1 MRRPGR
7 HSILALLGISAA
19 AAVILP
25 IYASAGPGVSPQ
37 APDLRADPVGLVQ
50 QPAVY
55 ADGEVGSY
63 GSGRLLVRFDGYV
76 TNVGD
81 GPLEVSGDP
90 QLPASSS
97 GGVKQRART
106 TPGQSPSVVVGSPE
120 VLFETADGHDHFHLV
135 HAMRYSLWTVDRTAQ
150 VAPGQ
155 KVGFCLYDTEAAP
168 QPSPPQD
175 QPVYVQDVTNF
186 CDAGNPAA
194 TSLTMGT
201 SRGWRDVYEQFLA
214 YQWVDVSNTAPGV
227 YVVGSEADPDNVI
240 WEGGGAAEVNPPA
253 FADSTPVTVPGWIAE
268 PVTVPQTGA
277 LKTIPI
283 RALRYGNLAP
293 SDLRYRV
300 VTGTVHG
307 SLSVPAGQT
316 FDPATKALV
325 YTPPGGYRGPDG
337 FQYVAVSASSGFPLS
352 PPIASVALTDTR
364 PSVTISGAPARLPA
378 GTSVRLTAALAN
390 LTGGVRWS
398 TSGGHIGTAGLL
410 TAPDTVPKGG
420 LVQVRA
426 TSTAQAAVYGQ
437 VAIRIVAAST
447 GAKPGVAGTLT
458 AGSTL
463 LSPVAI
469 RAVTKRILVTRVVT
483 GRRAGRIA
491 VTATVGRKVL
501 GRCRARLRARQSF
514 SCKIVLKRAY
524 PLHRVRITAR
534 FTAGRT
540 VAVRRAFVQPR
551 RP

>member
-7 HSILALLGISAA
+7 HSILSLLGLSAA
-19 AAVILP
+19 AAVTLP

-37 APDLRADPVGLVQ
+37 APDLRADPAGLVQ

-55 ADGEVGSY
+55 ADNDVGSF

-76 TNVGD
+76 TNVGS

-90 QLPASSS
+90 RVP

-106 TPGQSPSVVVGSPE
+106 APGQSPSVVVGSPA
-120 VLFETADGHDHFHLV
+120 VLFEAADGHDHFHLMR
-135 HAMRYSLWTVDRTAQ
+135 AMRYSLWTTDKTAQ
-150 VAPGQ
+150 AAPGQ
-155 KVGFCLYDTEAAP
+155 KVGFCLYDIEAAP
-168 QPSPPQD
+168 PPSPPPD
-175 QPVYVQDVTNF
+175 PYVYEPDVTNF
-186 CDAGNPAA
+186 CEAGNPGTA
-194 TSLTMGT
+194 SLTMGT

-214 YQWVDVSNTAPGV
+214 YQWVDVSDTAPGV
-227 YVVGSEADPDNVI
+227 YLVGSEADPDNVI
-240 WEGGGAAEVNPPA
+240 WEGGGAAEVNLPA
-253 FADSTPVTVPGWIAE
+253 FADSQPVTVPGWIAQ
-268 PVTVPQTGA
+268 PVAVPQTGA
-277 LKTIPI
+277 LQAIPV
-283 RALRYGNLAP
+283 RALRYGSLG
-293 SDLRYRV
+293 STDLRYRV
-300 VTGTVHG
+300 VTGPAHG
-307 SLSVPAGQT
+307 SLSVPPGQT
-316 FDPATKALV
+316 FDPAAKALV

-364 PSVTISGAPARLPA
+364 PSVTISGAPARLPV

-398 TSGGHIGTAGLL
+398 TSGGRIGTAGLL
-410 TAPDTVPKGG
+410 TAPDTVPRGG
-420 LVQVRA
+420 MVQVRA
-426 TSTAQAAVYGQ
+426 TSTANAAVYGQ
-437 VAIRIVAAST
+437 VSIRIVAAGS
-447 GAKPGVAGTLT
+447 GAKPGVAGNLT
-458 AGSTL
+458 AGRKL

-469 RAVTKRILVTRVVT
+469 RAVTKRILVTRVVS

-501 GRCRARLRARQSF
+501 GRCRGRLRARQSF

-524 PLHRVRITAR
+524 PLRRVLMTAR
-534 FTAGRT
+534 FTAGKKI
-540 VAVRRAFVQPR
+540 VVRQAFVQPR

>member
-7 HSILALLGISAA
+7 HSILALIGLAAA

-25 IYASAGPGVSPQ
+25 IYANAGPGVSPQ
-37 APDLRADPVGLVQ
+37 APDLRADPVGFVQ

-55 ADGEVGSY
+55 ADDDVGPY

-76 TNVGD
+76 TNVGQ
-81 GPLEVSGDP
+81 GPLEVSGNP
-90 QLPASSS
+90 QIP
-97 GGVKQRART
+97 GDVKQRART
-106 TPGQSPSVVVGSPE
+106 APGLAPSVVVGSPE
-120 VLFETADGHDHFHLV
+120 VLFETADGHDHFHLKR
-135 HAMRYSLWTVDRTAQ
+135 AMRYSLWTLDKTAQ

-155 KVGFCLYDTEAAP
+155 KVGFCLYDIEAAP

-175 QPVYVQDVTNF
+175 PQVYTQDVTNF
-186 CDAGNPAA
+186 CDAGNPGA

-214 YQWVDVSNTAPGV
+214 YQWVDVSNTPPGV

-253 FADSTPVTVPGWIAE
+253 FADSQPVTVPGWIAQ
-268 PVTVPQTGA
+268 PVSVPQTGA
-277 LKTIPI
+277 LKTIPVTAQ
-283 RALRYGNLAP
+283 RFGNLAAK
-293 SDLRYRV
+293 DLLYRV
-300 VTGTVHG
+300 VTGPAHG
-307 SLSVPAGQT
+307 SLNVQVGQT
-316 FDPATKALV
+316 FAASAGALV

-337 FQYVAVSASSGFPLS
+337 FQYVAVSASSAFPLS

-378 GTSVRLTAALAN
+378 GASVRLTAALAN

-410 TAPDTVPKGG
+410 TAPDSVPSGG
-420 LVQVRA
+420 IIRVRA
-426 TSTAQAAVYGQ
+426 TSASKSSVYGE
-437 VAIRIVAAST
+437 VSIRIVPVST
-447 GAKPGVAGTLT
+447 GAKPGVAGGGALT

-469 RAVTKRILVTRVVT
+469 RAVTGRILVTQVVS

-491 VTATVGRKVL
+491 VTATLARKVL

-514 SCKIVLKRAY
+514 SCRVVLKRDY
-524 PLHRVRITAR
+524 PLRRVRMTAR